1 MKFLKNY
8 FLAFLVLLSFVAFGY
23 TATVRAESGS
33 DDSDDTEEVND
44 SGEDSDSDTNDDSD
58 DDSNDEDESD
68 DSGNDSAS
76 DLDDS
81 DEDVDDSNDDSSNDS
96 SDDSSDDDSDEDNS
110 GPGNWKDKAPFPLF
124 KKVGSERPGLFP
136 GVTETKIKI
145 EEKDGEI
152 RSEFKMENRSPVA
165 EARMKV
171 GARIEA
177 HSKNFENLKL
187 RITSRVDKME
197 AEGIDV
203 SVINSAISTLET
215 KLDAANSAH
224 EEMKDLFESDTADK
238 ASVEAAAEKIKSAML
253 EVHDAF
259 KAVIEAMKEA
269 VSASGKIETV
279 S

>member
-8 FLAFLVLLSFVAFGY
+8 FLAFLVLLSFVAFGF
-23 TATVRAESGS
+23 TTTVRAESGS
-33 DDSDDTEEVND
+33 DDKDETEEFND
-44 SGEDSDSDTNDDSD
+44 SGDDSDSDSD
-58 DDSNDEDESD
+58 DDSENESD
-68 DSGNDSAS
+68 DSGNDSES

-81 DEDVDDSNDDSSNDS
+81 DEDANDSNDDS

-110 GPGNWKDKAPFPLF
+110 GPGNWKDRAPFPLF

-136 GVTETKIKI
+136 GVIETKVKM
-145 EEKDGEI
+145 EEKDGEV
-152 RSEFKMENRSPVA
+152 RSEFKMENRSPIA
-165 EARMKV
+165 EARMRV

-177 HSKNFENLKL
+177 HTKNFENLKL
-187 RITSRVDKME
+187 RITSRIDKMK
-197 AEGIDV
+197 AEGIEV
-203 SVINSAISTLET
+203 SGVESAMATLEI

-238 ASVEAAAEKIKSAML
+238 SSVEAAAEKIKSAML

-259 KAVIEAMKEA
+259 KAVIDAMKEA